1 MNFLRI
7 IHHNFLRIIR
17 RNDLI
22 VTFTYGNIKK
32 VFNNFNPCE
41 EKSLKFCNCLEKYN
55 VRNHEYK

>member
-32 VFNNFNPCE
+32 VFTNFKPCE

>member
-1 MNFLRI
+1 MRI

-32 VFNNFNPCE
+32 VFDNFEPCE
-41 EKSLKFCNCLEKYN
+41 EASSKFRNCLEKYN

>member
-7 IHHNFLRIIR
+7 IPRNFLRIIR

-32 VFNNFNPCE
+32 VFNNFKPCE
-41 EKSLKFCNCLEKYN
+41 DQN
-55 VRNHEYK
+55 R

>member
-7 IHHNFLRIIR
+7 IP
-17 RNDLI
+17 RNYLI

-32 VFNNFNPCE
+32 VLNNSGPWGPE
-41 EKSLKFCNCLEKYN
+41 SLKVSNYPDKYN

>member
-7 IHHNFLRIIR
+7 IP
-17 RNDLI
+17 RNYLI

-32 VFNNFNPCE
+32 VFNNSGPWGSE
-41 EKSLKFCNCLEKYN
+41 SLKFCNCLEKYN

>member
-7 IHHNFLRIIR
+7 IP
-17 RNDLI
+17 RNYLI

-32 VFNNFNPCE
+32 VWE
-41 EKSLKFCNCLEKYN
+41 SESLKVSNYPDKYN

>member
-32 VFNNFNPCE
+32 VFNNSGPWGPE
-41 EKSLKFCNCLEKYN
+41 SLKVSNCPDKYN

>member
-32 VFNNFNPCE
+32 VFNNFKPCE
-41 EKSLKFCNCLEKYN
+41 DKIVKVLQLPREIQCEES
-55 VRNHEYK
+55 

>member
-7 IHHNFLRIIR
+7 IP
-17 RNDLI
+17 RNYLI

-32 VFNNFNPCE
+32 VFNNSGPCE

>member
-32 VFNNFNPCE
+32 VFNNFKPC
-41 EKSLKFCNCLEKYN
+41 EKYN

>member
-32 VFNNFNPCE
+32 VFNNSGPWGSE
-41 EKSLKFCNCLEKYN
+41 SLKVYNYPEKYN

>member
-7 IHHNFLRIIR
+7 IP
-17 RNDLI
+17 RNYLI

-32 VFNNFNPCE
+32 VFNNSATWGTE
-41 EKSLKFCNCLEKYN
+41 SLKVSKYPAKYN

>member
-7 IHHNFLRIIR
+7 IP
-17 RNDLI
+17 RNYLI

-32 VFNNFNPCE
+32 VFNNSEPCGSE
-41 EKSLKFCNCLEKYN
+41 TLKVYNYLDKYN

>member
-22 VTFTYGNIKK
+22 VTFTYDNIKK
-32 VFNNFNPCE
+32 VFNNSGPWGSE
-41 EKSLKFCNCLEKYN
+41 PLKVYNYPDKYN

>member
-7 IHHNFLRIIR
+7 IPRNFLRIIR

-22 VTFTYGNIKK
+22 VTFTYGNMKK
-32 VFNNFNPCE
+32 AFNNSGPCGSE
-41 EKSLKFCNCLEKYN
+41 SLKVSNSPDKYN

>member
-7 IHHNFLRIIR
+7 IP
-17 RNDLI
+17 RNYLI

-32 VFNNFNPCE
+32 VFNNFKPCE

>member
-7 IHHNFLRIIR
+7 IP
-17 RNDLI
+17 RNYLI

-32 VFNNFNPCE
+32 VFNNSGPWGSE
-41 EKSLKFCNCLEKYN
+41 TLKVSNDPDKYN

>member
-7 IHHNFLRIIR
+7 IPRNFLRIIR

-32 VFNNFNPCE
+32 VFNNSGPWGSE
-41 EKSLKFCNCLEKYN
+41 TLKVSNYPDKYN